1 MGKEGVA
8 EMTLQYSDA
17 GAKADPLAG
26 STAEHYDQACPDLLD
41 RWLPVERWVTGR
53 KEAGVLPYCKV
64 NGGPSANRIT
74 GQDVS
79 GQVISGVNF
88 ANQDYLNL
96 SSHPKVQGAANR
108 AIAEFGVH
116 SAGSAALMGL
126 TTPMVAL
133 EQEIAAFTACR
144 EATVFPTGWGA
155 GYGAIRALVR
165 PGDHIV
171 IDVLAHA
178 CLQEAAAAATPNV
191 HRFPHLSTDGA
202 ARRLARLRESHPEA
216 GILVVTESLF
226 SMDSD
231 VPDLG
236 ALQLLCARHRATLM
250 VDVAHDLG
258 ALGPTGRGAL
268 ELQGMLGEVDLVMG
282 SFSKV
287 FASNGGFV
295 ASHHPALRQALRF
308 GSGPQ
313 TFSNALS
320 PVQASSVLA
329 ALEIVKS
336 AEGAERRE
344 RLMRNALDLRATME
358 RAQFHVLGE
367 PSAIVPVI
375 IGDNA
380 YSRRLTAA
388 VLSEGGVVNLVEY
401 PAVARN
407 ACRWRLQVMADHD
420 ATDIAEFAAA
430 AVKARAMALDTG
442 WMPPRPNDRE
452 K

>member
-1 MGKEGVA
+1 M
-8 EMTLQYSDA
+8 S
-17 GAKADPLAG
+17 
-26 STAEHYDQACPDLLD
+26 
-41 RWLPVERWVTGR
+41 GR
-53 KEAGVLPYCKV
+53 
-64 NGGPSANRIT
+64 I
-74 GQDVS
+74 
-79 GQVISGVNF
+79 ISGVNM

-96 SSHPKVQGAANR
+96 ASHPIIQGAANR
-108 AIAEFGVH
+108 AIAEYGVH

-126 TTPMVAL
+126 TAPTVAL
-133 EQEIAAFTACR
+133 ERALAEFTACR

-155 GYGAIRALVR
+155 GYGLIRALVR

-171 IDVLAHA
+171 IDILAHA
-178 CLQEAAAAATPNV
+178 CLQEAATAATPNV
-191 HRFPHLSTDGA
+191 HRFPHLSTDGVM
-202 ARRLARLRESHPEA
+202 RRLERLRNSDPQA

-236 ALQLLCARHRATLM
+236 ALQLLCARYRATLM

-268 ELQGMLGEVDLVMG
+268 ELQGMLGEVDVVMG

-295 ASHHPALRQALRF
+295 ASHHPALRHALRF

-320 PVQASSVLA
+320 PVQAASVLA
-329 ALEIVKS
+329 ALEIVQS
-336 AEGAERRE
+336 AEGVARRD
-344 RLMRNALDLRATME
+344 RLMQNANALRAAME
-358 RAQFHVLGE
+358 QAQFKVIGE

-375 IGDNA
+375 IGDDA
-380 YSRRLTAA
+380 FSRRLTAA
-388 VLSEGGVVNLVEY
+388 VLAEGGIVNLVEY

-420 ATDIAEFAAA
+420 ADDISAFVAAA
-430 AVKARAMALDTG
+430 IRARALAENVEWTPAKPSVG
-442 WMPPRPNDRE
+442 KN
-452 K
+452 